1 MVNFG
6 YHISKTG
13 TINLDKTDNR
23 NVQQIEERVPSFK
36 GCISCGACTST
47 CSAGSFT
54 AFNIRKT
61 HSLFRR
67 GQYKEL
73 AVALEKCM
81 LCGKCTLVCP
91 RGVNLRAMIIKMRQ
105 LLLNSSNKIQ

>member
-1 MVNFG
+1 MLDFG

-13 TINLDKTDNR
+13 TIDLDKTNNR
-23 NVQQIEERVPSFK
+23 PIRKMEELIPSFK
-36 GCISCGACTST
+36 ACIFCGACTST

-54 AFNIRKT
+54 PFNIRKT

-73 AVALEKCM
+73 SADLEKCM

-91 RGVNLRAMIIKMRQ
+91 CGVNLRGMIMNMRE
-105 LLLNSSNKIQ
+105 LLTV

>member
-1 MVNFG
+1 MLDFG

-13 TINLDKTDNR
+13 TIDLDKTNNR
-23 NVQQIEERVPSFK
+23 TLRKMEELVPSFK
-36 GCISCGACTST
+36 GCIFCGACTST

-54 AFNIRKT
+54 PFNIRNT

-67 GQYKEL
+67 GQYNGL
-73 AVALEKCM
+73 SAALEKCM

-91 RGVNLRAMIIKMRQ
+91 RGVNLRAMVIKMRQ
-105 LLLNSSNKIQ
+105 LLQGSNI

>member
-6 YHISKTG
+6 YHISKTR
-13 TINLDKTDNR
+13 TIDLDKTIDR
-23 NVQQIEERVPSFK
+23 NVRKMEELLPSFK
-36 GCISCGACTST
+36 RCVFCGACTST

-54 AFNIRKT
+54 PFNIRQT

-67 GQYKEL
+67 GQYNEL
-73 AVALEKCM
+73 SAALEKCM

-91 RGVNLRAMIIKMRQ
+91 RGVNLRAMVIKMRK
-105 LLLNSSNKIQ
+105 LLEANR